1 MYMAKKQ
8 NTTKK
13 RNAKRKL
20 KGGLRQKDPSLT
32 SWQAVYKMIC
42 VPGAK
47 LSKISFSSLKG
58 FIFRLDVPHDPAN
71 SEFFGLNTS
80 GTALN
85 EPVYS
90 LIFKFAIISEEADFL
105 PPLVV
110 PGDKD
115 DAGRDAGYNDSNG
128 RFVRGRAKET
138 EDLDDFKTE
147 ANVQQAIYTGTL
159 APQGKPITI
168 SVVDF
173 SYFNKAA
180 SDDLLT
186 QLLGI
191 PGNSQTVEAMLEYM
205 RNNVT
210 ATRQLGMIT
219 MELVNSNFRE
229 LWSVENPSA
238 FTSDCNY
245 ALAQIL
251 ILFTKLKVMN
261 YDCHAGN
268 VLASRNPPASTGLE
282 ERSVLIDFGRTLNF
296 NSANPFP
303 SDKKKIV
310 TLYERVSGQKF
321 ARDLAAAKSFD
332 FTDLYVSGRTSEDEV
347 IGRMELIVKFMACID
362 YATNVTYFDMSRMN
376 RPQLKTFLQYLYGP
390 TFSENWGVSAPDWT
404 LTPAAR
410 NAYASIIPTIIALTT
425 ARIQQTSFTSKD
437 SVARRIQNGEI
448 ITIDKPNE
456 FYDRS
461 DTTLW
466 RPLTPVAEEVMDRE
480 TVPLLRQRPGRAAA
494 MSAAFSVGKGAA
506 ECKEDDPSCC
516 DKVTG
521 CLFGKKDAKGGK
533 TRCRNK
539 QKNFKKRNNTRRR

>member
-1 MYMAKKQ
+1 MTKKH
-8 NTTKK
+8 NTAKK
-13 RNAKRKL
+13 RNTKRKL

-32 SWQAVYKMIC
+32 SWQAVYKMIS

-71 SEFFGLNTS
+71 SEFFGLNAA

-90 LIFKFAIISEEADFL
+90 LIFKFAIISGAEESL

-115 DAGRDAGYNDSNG
+115 DRGNDPRYEDSNG
-128 RFVRGRAKET
+128 QIVRGRAKQT
-138 EDLDDFKTE
+138 EDLDGFKTE

-180 SDDLLT
+180 SDALLA

-191 PGNSQTVEAMLEYM
+191 PGNSQTVQAMLQYM
-205 RNNVT
+205 MDSVN
-210 ATRQLGMIT
+210 ATKQLGMMT
-219 MELVNSNFRE
+219 MELVNSEFRE
-229 LWSVENPSA
+229 LWSVENQAA
-238 FTSDCNY
+238 FSSDCNY

-296 NSANPFP
+296 NSENPFT
-303 SDKKKIV
+303 SDKRKIV
-310 TLYERVSGQKF
+310 AVYETLTGQKF
-321 ARDLAAAKSFD
+321 ARDLAAATSID

-347 IGRMELIVKFMACID
+347 IGRMELIVKFMAYID
-362 YATNVTYFDMSRMN
+362 YATNTTYFDMSSMN

-390 TFSENWGVSAPDWT
+390 TFSEDWGRTLPDWT
-404 LTPAAR
+404 LTPAVR
-410 NAYASIIPTIIALTT
+410 SAYASIIPTIRALTM
-425 ARIQQTSFTSKD
+425 ARIQQTSFTSVE
-437 SVARRIQNGEI
+437 SVSRRIQTGEI
-448 ITIDKPNE
+448 ITINKANV

-461 DTTLW
+461 NMNVW
-466 RPLTPVAEEVMDRE
+466 NPPAAVAEEVIDRD
-480 TVPLLRQRPGRAAA
+480 TVPLLRQRPGRAPA
-494 MSAAFSVGKGAA
+494 MSAAFSVGKGV

-521 CLFGKKDAKGGK
+521 CLFVKKDAKGGK
-533 TRCRNK
+533 TRRRNK
-539 QKNFKKRNNTRRR
+539 RKNYKKRNNTRRR

>member
-1 MYMAKKQ
+1 MYMAKKH

-13 RNAKRKL
+13 HSTKRKL

-42 VPGAK
+42 VPGAQ

-71 SEFFGLNTS
+71 SEFFGLNAA

-128 RFVRGRAKET
+128 SFVRGRAKET
-138 EDLDDFKTE
+138 EDLDGFKTE
-147 ANVQQAIYTGTL
+147 ANIQQAIYTGTL

-180 SDDLLT
+180 SDALLT

-191 PGNSQTVEAMLEYM
+191 PGNNQTVQAMLEYM

-229 LWSVENPSA
+229 LWSVENPAA
-238 FTSDCNY
+238 FASDCNY

-268 VLASRNPPASTGLE
+268 VLASRNPPASAGLE

-296 NSANPFP
+296 NSANPFT
-303 SDKKKIV
+303 SDKKKIIAV
-310 TLYERVSGQKF
+310 YESVSGQKF

-332 FTDLYVSGRTSEDEV
+332 FTDLYVAGRTSEDEV
-347 IGRMELIVKFMACID
+347 IERMELIVKFMACID
-362 YATNVTYFDMSRMN
+362 YATNITYFDMSHMN

-390 TFSENWGVSAPDWT
+390 TFSEDWGASEPDWT

-410 NAYASIIPTIIALTT
+410 TAYASIIPTIRALTA
-425 ARIQQTSFTSKD
+425 ARIQQTSFTSRE
-437 SVARRIQNGEI
+437 SVDRRIQTGEI
-448 ITIDKPNE
+448 IRIDKPNG

-461 DTTLW
+461 DMTVW
-466 RPLTPVAEEVMDRE
+466 RSLDPVAEEVMERDAA
-480 TVPLLRQRPGRAAA
+480 PLLRQRPGRAAA
-494 MSAAFSVGKGAA
+494 MSATFSVGKGA
-506 ECKEDDPSCC
+506 ECKADDPTCC

-521 CLFGKKDAKGGK
+521 CLFGKKDNKGGK
-533 TRCRNK
+533 TRRRNK
-539 QKNFKKRNNTRRR
+539 RKNFKKRNNTRRR